1 VRATA
6 ELPFPLEEF
15 EARLAA
21 TRVRMAAA
29 GIDLL
34 VLTSPE
40 NLYYLSGY
48 ESAGYL
54 AMQALLVGFDAE
66 PVLVTRQL
74 EAPNAAATSVHG
86 GSVAYQDHED
96 PLAVV
101 AREIEG
107 LGLARHR
114 IGVERR
120 SRHLTVD
127 SRDRLGA
134 LLPRAEIGEGS
145 GVVEAVRLRKSA
157 RELDLI
163 RAAGRIVDRT
173 MEACLAGICAGV
185 RERELAAEIYRAS
198 LLAGSEYSGT
208 PPFVTSGP
216 RSARPHATWSDRVI
230 QAGDPVFVEVAACR
244 RRYHAVLMRTAVA
257 APASARVRAMHAA
270 SRAGLE
276 AALAAIRP
284 GVPAAHVE
292 RACRGAIARAGWAD
306 AFRLRAGYS
315 MGLGF
320 EGFAEGHILSLH
332 RREPT
337 PLEAGMVLHLVPFLM
352 VDGEAGL
359 AVSETVIVTEA
370 GAEVACRVSRELHVG

>member
-1 VRATA
+1 MRATA
-6 ELPFPLEEF
+6 ELPFSLEEF

-21 TRVRMAAA
+21 TRAGMAAA
-29 GIDLL
+29 GLDGL

-54 AMQALLVGFDAE
+54 ALQALLVGLDAD

-74 EAPNAAATSVHG
+74 EAPNAAATSVHDR
-86 GSVAYQDHED
+86 SVAYRDHED

-101 AREIEG
+101 AREIEA
-107 LGLARHR
+107 LGLSRRR

-120 SRHLTVD
+120 SRHLTVE

-145 GVVEAVRLRKSA
+145 GVVEAVRLRKSP

-173 MEACLAGICAGV
+173 MEACLAGIHAGV
-185 RERELAAEIYRAS
+185 GEREVAAEVYRTS

-208 PPFVTSGP
+208 PPFVASGP
-216 RSARPHATWSDRVI
+216 RSARPHTTWSERVI
-230 QAGDPVFVEVAACR
+230 RAGDPVFVEVAACC
-244 RRYHAVLMRTAVA
+244 RRYHAVLMRTAVVG
-257 APASARVRAMHAA
+257 PASARVRAMHAA

-276 AALAAIRP
+276 AALAAVRP
-284 GVPAAHVE
+284 GAPAAGVE
-292 RACRGAIARAGWAD
+292 RACREAIGRAGWAD

-332 RREPT
+332 QQEPT

-352 VDGEAGL
+352 VDGEVGL
-359 AVSETVIVTEA
+359 AVSETVIVTET
-370 GAEVACRVSRELHVG
+370 GAEAVCRVPRELHVG